1 MDHGYCICYL
11 NWFHIYGS
19 RWIVTIKDNI
29 FEHRFKKITDTFRCL
44 RITNFKL
51 HFFIVSDDIQ
61 EDLSDHYEIKYD
73 CAEGVFQLLKY
84 NLFKN
89 KCERNQFIIVRTKIT
104 HNSFRYSTYIWEAT
118 INLYTYKNSKIEN
131 SSETPSIDVFAPLT
145 LVDILSPIEF
155 SKRNKDKHIW
165 NVYNEFRAK
174 LDFSYE
180 I

>member
-1 MDHGYCICYL
+1 MQGTYYLSLAVLYESIFDLCVRWCSKIIWYFMQFNDWIYFHGCLLLERGTFRNMDHGYCICYL

-73 CAEGVFQLLKY
+73 CAEGVFQLSKY

-104 HNSFRYSTYIWEAT
+104 HDSLFYIH
-118 INLYTYKNSKIEN
+118 L
-131 SSETPSIDVFAPLT
+131 
-145 LVDILSPIEF
+145 
-155 SKRNKDKHIW
+155 RNDNKF
-165 NVYNEFRAK
+165 VY
-174 LDFSYE
+174 L
-180 I
+180 

>member
-1 MDHGYCICYL
+1 MNLFSWLFVIRERDFSKSSVIMDHGYCICYL

-89 KCERNQFIIVRTKIT
+89 KYERNRFIIARKKLQIIA
-104 HNSFRYSTYIWEAT
+104 SG
-118 INLYTYKNSKIEN
+118 
-131 SSETPSIDVFAPLT
+131 
-145 LVDILSPIEF
+145 ILHTFE
-155 SKRNKDKHIW
+155 KRQ
-165 NVYNEFRAK
+165 
-174 LDFSYE
+174 
-180 I
+180 